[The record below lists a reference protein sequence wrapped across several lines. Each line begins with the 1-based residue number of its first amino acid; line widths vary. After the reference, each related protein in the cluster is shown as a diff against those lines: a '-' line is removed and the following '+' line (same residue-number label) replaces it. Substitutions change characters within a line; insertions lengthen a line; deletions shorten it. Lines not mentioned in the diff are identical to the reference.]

1 MANST
6 LPQINVLAR
15 PQARNGVAQLIRRLL
30 GSLRGRI
37 GVLTVA
43 IALGTAVLLTA
54 WAWFGTAAVLPLLY
68 TLPCAAMMLLCMRG
82 HGGSKETPTNRI
94 DSNGS

>member
-1 MANST
+1 MENFT
-6 LPQINVLAR
+6 LSQINALAR
-15 PQARNGVAQLIRRLL
+15 PRARNSVAQLARRFL
-30 GSLRGRI
+30 GSLRRRI
-37 GVLTVA
+37 GVLAVA
-43 IALGTAVLLTA
+43 VALGTAVLLTA

-82 HGGSKETPTNRI
+82 HGGSGDTPTNPS